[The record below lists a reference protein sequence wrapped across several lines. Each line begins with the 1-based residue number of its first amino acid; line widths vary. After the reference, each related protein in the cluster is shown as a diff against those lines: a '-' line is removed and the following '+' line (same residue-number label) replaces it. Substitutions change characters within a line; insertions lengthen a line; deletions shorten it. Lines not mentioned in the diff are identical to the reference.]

1 MCKSGEPHDLTIFRG
16 SSCGTLGHETVD
28 GDDCFFSAFFLY
40 RENPTALFYIQRYVH
55 IQSVCSMFSWLESG
69 WHRIFKNLK
78 KIRGDKM
85 STLEK
90 YQIKFSCLFL
100 VDFMA
105 IQRNHGRSFRPV
117 FHRLFHLEGRSDLRK
132 GTLWDLSRPGWFLR
146 SNGYETSLET
156 IQKALDLLGS
166 SSCERHL
173 QGFGNILGET
183 AVPFQPWCL

>member
-1 MCKSGEPHDLTIFRG
+1 MVAQP
-16 SSCGTLGHETVD
+16 
-28 GDDCFFSAFFLY
+28 FFCTEKAQQLCSTY
-40 RENPTALFYIQRYVH
+40 RDICTYNQYVH
-55 IQSVCSMFSWLESG
+55 VFLVREWLAQ
-69 WHRIFKNLK
+69 NLQK
-78 KIRGDKM
+78 SEKIRGDKM

-90 YQIKFSCLFL
+90 YQIKYSCLFL

-183 AVPFQPWCL
+183 AVPFQPWLVSVKKRSAVSVKIRCLWHDWT